1 MDAQQELFTVL
12 LAKLKATYKDT
23 DIGVYDT
30 VLPDLDTPYPFVYLA
45 DSQLVDDYGN
55 KSMVFGTITQTI
67 DVWSD
72 NPKKRG
78 TLSAIMNEVKVLCR
92 ALTATSNYYF
102 TVTNIS
108 QRITADTTTG
118 TTLMRGTLDIDFK
131 IIGGK

>member
-1 MDAQQELFTVL
+1 MDAQQELFTAL
-12 LAKLKATYKDT
+12 LTQLKAMYKDET
-23 DIGVYDT
+23 VGVYDT

-55 KSMVFGTITQTI
+55 KSMIFGTITQTI

-78 TLSAIMNEVKVLCR
+78 TLSAIMNEVKLLCR
-92 ALTATSNYYF
+92 ALTTSPNYYF

-108 QRITADTTTG
+108 QRITSDTTTG